1 MSAARDRT
9 LSTAH
14 ICVKTSTCQHIN
26 HNFKAVISH
35 FPVHNSRSSYK
46 ASPAMLDVW
55 RVAPRRQLSFSLCEV
70 ISEMQSINALIAHMS
85 ETGRGHQ
92 YSSHALNAE
101 VQLFTVLVL
110 NNLNDPGLA
119 SSISC
124 NYRQDAA
131 EDCKAIVKMS
141 LAASKQASQLHNK
154 LLTWLIIQK
163 QPVTYCTRH
172 AFLFLWLVLQTPVF
186 PVCS

>member
-1 MSAARDRT
+1 M
-9 LSTAH
+9 H
-14 ICVKTSTCQHIN
+14 I
-26 HNFKAVISH
+26 
-35 FPVHNSRSSYK
+35 SRSSYK

-55 RVAPRRQLSFSLCEV
+55 HVAPHWQLSFSLHEV
-70 ISEMQSINALIAHMS
+70 VSEVQSINAPIAHMS
-85 ETGRGHQ
+85 ETDRGYQ

-110 NNLNDPGLA
+110 NNFNDPGLA

-131 EDCKAIVKMS
+131 EDCKAIMKMR
-141 LAASKQASQLHNK
+141 LAAPTQASQLHNK

-172 AFLFLWLVLQTPVF
+172 VFLFLWLVLQTPVF